1 MSICTYTYSHIH
13 IYKIYF
19 AEHEKQDICI
29 YIYLW
34 HDNDYFM
41 SKVKHVTTNKEE
53 SFSRKCL
60 ASIIANTVN
69 IMKMCYSRITS
80 TISKDTTAVQLM

>member
-1 MSICTYTYSHIH
+1 MRN
-13 IYKIYF
+13 KIYV
-19 AEHEKQDICI
+19 

-34 HDNDYFM
+34 QDNDYFM

-60 ASIIANTVN
+60 ASIIANIVN

>member
-1 MSICTYTYSHIH
+1 MRN
-13 IYKIYF
+13 KIYV
-19 AEHEKQDICI
+19 

-34 HDNDYFM
+34 QDNDYFM

>member
-1 MSICTYTYSHIH
+1 MRN
-13 IYKIYF
+13 KIYV
-19 AEHEKQDICI
+19 

-34 HDNDYFM
+34 QVNDYFI

>member
-1 MSICTYTYSHIH
+1 MRN
-13 IYKIYF
+13 KIYV
-19 AEHEKQDICI
+19 
-29 YIYLW
+29 YIYLRQ
-34 HDNDYFM
+34 DNDYFM

>member
-1 MSICTYTYSHIH
+1 MRN
-13 IYKIYF
+13 KIYV
-19 AEHEKQDICI
+19 

-34 HDNDYFM
+34 QDNNYFM

-80 TISKDTTAVQLM
+80 TTSKDATAGQLM

>member
-1 MSICTYTYSHIH
+1 MRN
-13 IYKIYF
+13 KIYV
-19 AEHEKQDICI
+19 

-34 HDNDYFM
+34 QDNNYFM

-53 SFSRKCL
+53 SFSKKCL

-69 IMKMCYSRITS
+69 IMKRCYSRITS
-80 TISKDTTAVQLM
+80 TKNKDTTAGQLMQQT

>member
-1 MSICTYTYSHIH
+1 MRN
-13 IYKIYF
+13 KISV
-19 AEHEKQDICI
+19 

-34 HDNDYFM
+34 QDNDYFM

-53 SFSRKCL
+53 SFSKKCL
-60 ASIIANTVN
+60 ASIITNTVN
-69 IMKMCYSRITS
+69 IMKMCYNRITS